1 MKKTSRLLI
10 LGIFILGI
18 ILSSFFSITYATE
31 TKKINAKGLRDTYSY
46 AFLDEN
52 NVFQRIL
59 KLYEVNNENVD
70 FLIYCARGGLGFGG
84 NGKIEP
90 LDYNLIADFKTQKT
104 EVVNKY
110 KEFMNVNL
118 DRNENISIEYIFN
131 KNQFNDKSDNEEERF
146 NNLRD
151 FLNKNADK
159 VTYTTNNDNK
169 LEFKDN
175 TPFLIITVT
184 YKNVNIYNAILGLI
198 DNMYLPKN
206 TQVTPI
212 RKEWLN
218 SAGIKEGTIT
228 DEQIDATQQMA
239 LWYFTNLGAEKE
251 LEKLFSFTTNGS
263 AMSVKMKY
271 SKIELLE
278 KEALELSDFED
289 NVPESVGILY
299 THLLTNAI
307 QDSYKYKTDGTTIEA
322 TPKIEF
328 AETSAKLEIKEFKP
342 SGTSYYLVGPFKIE
356 NKGSNKYNNFNYI
369 LTGID
374 SKGKETVICLDD
386 SGMEQIIV
394 TDSNG
399 IKNLGDINSRINQGE
414 FYIRILK
421 SMAIAP
427 TEKVYDISNF
437 RMEFSY
443 DYYKSSAS
451 LWTTESKEDQPV
463 IIVNKVKETDNA
475 DKSTSKIEGNFNV
488 EIVKIDAATEKKLPG
503 ATFTIEDES
512 RQIVALKNNQ
522 DGTFET
528 GNVKIESKDDKFIY
542 TITETKAPVGYN
554 GISSPVTIEITV
566 KEKDG
571 EYVIDKAIMKED
583 VQGVALEV
591 NEVGTTI
598 KLTVTNKE
606 KQEFDLALRKYITK
620 LERDNKNI
628 EITNKRE
635 LNNIDTSTI
644 STKGTATYNHRKDPV
659 EVETGDIVTYTFR
672 VYNEAAITGYVT
684 SITDYLPQGVEFVA
698 TEEFISKND
707 WKAFYDIKENEEK
720 TLTEKYIYE
729 FNETERTLTI
739 TPMYNPN
746 LYTTMELKPC
756 PNEYLFKLDAFD
768 STHQDAENWVNGL
781 NYGELNVKFKVTA
794 TSGDN
799 AQILTNI
806 ATMTYESE
814 GIEKVA
820 DRDSKGETFNKVT
833 NLNTTDVG
841 YTGKDNYTLVQLEEN
856 KHFEGQEDDDDFEKI
871 IIRGVDFDL
880 ALRKFITKVNGK
892 ELKESRVPSID
903 LTTLEKGQVNEKGQR
918 EYTATYTHPKTTV
931 TVHKGDIVTYKL
943 RVYNEGEVDG
953 YATKVADY
961 LPEGLGLLLQHNTT
975 IDNQWKV
982 VTSSKMISLV
992 GEDGFYKNENDVL
1005 NLKLEDFT
1013 GVKSLKDVQIVAGK
1027 AKIESNLIQDDK
1039 ILAYDKNAK
1048 ADEGW
1053 QKAATGEGGLYYEE
1067 IEVACIVLA
1076 ENTFKGSL
1084 VNIAEISEDKAVDEN
1099 GNEIN
1104 ANDRDSKPGNV
1115 DLDNY
1120 EIKKENSTYQ
1130 QDDDDYEPL
1139 SLEYFDL
1146 ALRKFITKVNG
1157 EAPKVSRVPQVDV
1170 TPLVDGTAT
1179 TAKYNH
1185 PKDPLYVTN
1194 GDEVEYTIRIYN
1206 EGSTTGYAYEIAD
1219 DIPEG
1224 LVFDPKNETNIKYGW
1239 KMYKEAEEK
1248 ATKYDYIYNNKKY
1261 VETEK
1266 AEEATIIRTRYL
1278 DTYILK
1284 AFDPDNKAIDYAD
1297 VKVVFTIDE
1306 KYTDATRLIKNEA
1319 QITEDSGDDIDST
1332 PNDWKGEDDED
1343 IEYVYVQYFDLSLL
1357 KWVTKSIVTVDGKT
1371 VTTET
1376 GFEPNTGLT
1385 ETTGIRDNAAAEPV
1399 AKVEVDR
1406 KKLKNTEVKFVYK
1419 IRVTNE
1425 GEIAGYATEVTDYVP
1440 VGLEF
1445 FESDNTAYGWKIAEK
1460 GKVTTRALETVLL
1473 QPGESAELEIVFRW
1487 INDANNLGIK
1497 TNVAEI
1503 SEDYSINSDK
1513 SPDIDSD
1520 PEYIDIENY
1529 IKEQEDDDDFALV
1542 ILSIKTGGGAAMAYM
1557 GLITT
1562 VVAIL
1567 AVGIFL
1573 IKKYVII

>member
-1 MKKTSRLLI
+1 
-10 LGIFILGI
+10 
-18 ILSSFFSITYATE
+18 
-31 TKKINAKGLRDTYSY
+31 
-46 AFLDEN
+46 
-52 NVFQRIL
+52 
-59 KLYEVNNENVD
+59 
-70 FLIYCARGGLGFGG
+70 
-84 NGKIEP
+84 
-90 LDYNLIADFKTQKT
+90 
-104 EVVNKY
+104 
-110 KEFMNVNL
+110 
-118 DRNENISIEYIFN
+118 
-131 KNQFNDKSDNEEERF
+131 
-146 NNLRD
+146 
-151 FLNKNADK
+151 
-159 VTYTTNNDNK
+159 
-169 LEFKDN
+169 
-175 TPFLIITVT
+175 
-184 YKNVNIYNAILGLI
+184 
-198 DNMYLPKN
+198 
-206 TQVTPI
+206 
-212 RKEWLN
+212 
-218 SAGIKEGTIT
+218 
-228 DEQIDATQQMA
+228 
-239 LWYFTNLGAEKE
+239 
-251 LEKLFSFTTNGS
+251 
-263 AMSVKMKY
+263 
-271 SKIELLE
+271 
-278 KEALELSDFED
+278 
-289 NVPESVGILY
+289 
-299 THLLTNAI
+299 
-307 QDSYKYKTDGTTIEA
+307 
-322 TPKIEF
+322 
-328 AETSAKLEIKEFKP
+328 
-342 SGTSYYLVGPFKIE
+342 
-356 NKGSNKYNNFNYI
+356 
-369 LTGID
+369 
-374 SKGKETVICLDD
+374 
-386 SGMEQIIV
+386 
-394 TDSNG
+394 
-399 IKNLGDINSRINQGE
+399 
-414 FYIRILK
+414 
-421 SMAIAP
+421 MAIAP